1 MTRSFRAA
9 VVTLIA
15 LMPTALRAQ
24 LSCSIS
30 GTAGKCSPNVSLSV
44 PATITNPALLAFTVS
59 PSTTLTA
66 TATVTD
72 MDVVTGMSTGSVATI
87 TVQGNRTFSISVKGN
102 SALWTATGVGAWA
115 SKPVSDLHWS
125 LTPTGASTALSTTA
139 STLMT
144 GSPSSGTPVSVYFRP
159 VVHWLTD
166 TPGNYT
172 MGITFTVTAP

>member
-1 MTRSFRAA
+1 MTRSFCASLVA
-9 VVTLIA
+9 LIA
-15 LMPTALRAQ
+15 IASTPLCAQ
-24 LSCSIS
+24 LACSVS
-30 GTAGKCSPNVSLSV
+30 GTSGKCSPDVSLSV

-72 MDVVTGMSTGSVATI
+72 MDDVTGMSTGSVATI
-87 TVQGNRTFSISVKGN
+87 TVQGNRTWSISVKGN
-102 SALWTATGVGAWA
+102 SALWTATGTGAWA

-125 LTPTGASTALSTTA
+125 LTPTGASTALSTIA

-144 GSPSSGTPVSVYFRP
+144 GSPSGGTPVNVYFRP

-166 TPGNYT
+166 KPGNYT
-172 MGITFTVTAP
+172 MGITFTITAP

>member
-1 MTRSFRAA
+1 MSRTSRVV

-15 LMPTALRAQ
+15 LLPTALRAQ
-24 LSCSIS
+24 SSCSVS
-30 GTAGKCSPNVSLSV
+30 GVSGKCSPDISLSV

-66 TATVTD
+66 TAAVTD
-72 MDVVTGMSTGSVATI
+72 MDVVTGMSTGSIATI
-87 TVQGNRTFSISVKGN
+87 TVQGNRTWSVSVKGN

-139 STLMT
+139 GTLMT
-144 GSPSSGTPVSVYFRP
+144 GNPSSGTPISVYFRP

-172 MGITFTVTAP
+172 MGITFTITAP

>member
-1 MTRSFRAA
+1 M
-9 VVTLIA
+9 TLILLLPA
-15 LMPTALRAQ
+15 GLRAQ
-24 LSCSIS
+24 LTCSVS
-30 GTAGKCSPNVSLSV
+30 GVSGKCSPDISLAV
-44 PATITNPALLAFTVS
+44 PATITNPAFLSFTVS

-72 MDVVTGMSTGSVATI
+72 MEVANGMSTGSVATI
-87 TVQGNRTFSISVKGN
+87 TVQGNRTWSISVKGN
-102 SALWTATGVGAWA
+102 SALWTATGSGAWA

-144 GSPSSGTPVSVYFRP
+144 GNPSSGTPISVYFRP

-172 MGITFTVTAP
+172 MGITFTITAP